1 MIRRRLGILLHDFSL
16 GGTERIALH
25 LANEWA
31 RRGRDVT
38 IFCGNPHGPLRRM
51 VAFDVHLAFPR
62 KPIVRGWRSRQC
74 LGAWAAAGCR
84 ARHIEELF
92 VPGNFHFA
100 SLPALRAGVGRSTT
114 IVCKLSNPVRRPD
127 RGAAARFATERKM
140 ARNLS
145 KAIAVVAMSHALVE
159 ETLQTFSGFPINMI
173 EEPILG
179 FRSEAQH
186 ALTNARQGI
195 VAAGRFTPQKDFA
208 LALGMVAN
216 VTDETARLT
225 ILGDG
230 PLRDNIGKL
239 GTRLGLGSRLE
250 MPGIVQDVEAR
261 FRKSRVFLLS
271 SRYEGF
277 PAVAV
282 EALAAGARIV
292 ATDCSPAI
300 REIASNPERGE
311 VVNSRSPVDLAL
323 AVDRQLRLS
332 PVPEQE
338 IASLHERYGLVRS
351 AQNYLDL
358 FDHL

>member
-1 MIRRRLGILLHDFSL
+1 
-16 GGTERIALH
+16 
-25 LANEWA
+25 
-31 RRGRDVT
+31 
-38 IFCGNPHGPLRRM
+38 
-51 VAFDVHLAFPR
+51 
-62 KPIVRGWRSRQC
+62 
-74 LGAWAAAGCR
+74 
-84 ARHIEELF
+84 
-92 VPGNFHFA
+92 
-100 SLPALRAGVGRSTT
+100 
-114 IVCKLSNPVRRPD
+114 
-127 RGAAARFATERKM
+127 M